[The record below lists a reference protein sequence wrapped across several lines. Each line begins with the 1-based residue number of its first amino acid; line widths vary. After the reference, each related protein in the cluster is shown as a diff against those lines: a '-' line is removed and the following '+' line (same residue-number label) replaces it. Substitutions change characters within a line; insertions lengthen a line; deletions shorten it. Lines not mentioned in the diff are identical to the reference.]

1 MQLGDDGCVKCL
13 VYHTRCR
20 FRERQGGS
28 LCFGGEQQGL
38 NVFNPCVDEPLSP
51 FFFISL
57 KQLARTVTTTAR
69 DLQSN
74 MIAVGGINP
83 DTLKTLSCQ
92 TELG

>member
-1 MQLGDDGCVKCL
+1 MSHC
-13 VYHTRCR
+13 
-20 FRERQGGS
+20 
-28 LCFGGEQQGL
+28 
-38 NVFNPCVDEPLSP
+38 PL
-51 FFFISL
+51 FFISL

-83 DTLKTLSCQ
+83 ETLKTLSCQ